1 MGKYSVGGGGTDRF
15 FILYY
20 LVACIVLPTELT
32 NFEMVVIDA
41 VILHLGRKEGQ
52 ALSVSLGM

>member
-20 LVACIVLPTELT
+20 LVTCIVLPTELT
-32 NFEMVVIDA
+32 N
-41 VILHLGRKEGQ
+41 LRW
-52 ALSVSLGM
+52 